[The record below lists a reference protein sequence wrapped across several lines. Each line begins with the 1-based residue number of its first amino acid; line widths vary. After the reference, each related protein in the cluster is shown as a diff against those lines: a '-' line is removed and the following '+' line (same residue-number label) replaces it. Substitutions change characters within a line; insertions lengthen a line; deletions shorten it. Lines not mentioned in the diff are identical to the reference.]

1 MTQELQE
8 KKIKKRLWSLLVVV
22 LLLAAMLVTS
32 VVGWFSISKTPRVN
46 NKHELVAQIY
56 SIRKQTKS

>member
-32 VVGWFSISKTPRVN
+32 VVGWFSISKTPRVKN
-46 NKHELVAQIY
+46 MALYVHSPVSL
-56 SIRKQTKS
+56 

>member
-32 VVGWFSISKTPRVN
+32 VVGWFSISKTPG
-46 NKHELVAQIY
+46 
-56 SIRKQTKS
+56 

>member
-32 VVGWFSISKTPRVN
+32 VVG
-46 NKHELVAQIY
+46 
-56 SIRKQTKS
+56 